1 MNLSRKLVFKLDSIL
16 NDRPER
22 LCERADTVTLS
33 GHSSRLQ
40 LCGRGASLTHRAFG
54 AALNAAP
61 ARRNVNPQPKINH
74 NFANVR
80 GRSTRP

>member
-1 MNLSRKLVFKLDSIL
+1 MALVRWSQLDRSQPDTTNMNLSRKLVFKLDSIL

-40 LCGRGASLTHRAFG
+40 LCGRGASRVRAPH
-54 AALNAAP
+54 L
-61 ARRNVNPQPKINH
+61 
-74 NFANVR
+74 
-80 GRSTRP
+80 